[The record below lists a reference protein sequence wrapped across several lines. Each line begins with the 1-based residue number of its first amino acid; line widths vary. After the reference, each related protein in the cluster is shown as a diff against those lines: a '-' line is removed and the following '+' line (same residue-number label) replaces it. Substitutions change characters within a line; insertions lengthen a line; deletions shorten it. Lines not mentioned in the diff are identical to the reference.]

1 MESLYSFNLIIS
13 VLLLFAPLWWS
24 RRLLGQNWLNPISL
38 MVIVW
43 MPVDLFRL
51 FVGQLF
57 INNTSLVL
65 SNMMDPAF
73 QFAVLMTNLQ
83 QVISLA
89 MMFFIARLRI
99 TRDAPYLIPRMGRYS
114 LGDLRHFG
122 RFFFMLYVI
131 AFLWLA
137 MSTGGI
143 GSWLEDIRG
152 SYMEKRDG
160 NGVFY
165 AAAVS
170 FLSISYFFE
179 GVSSSRSLV
188 FALRSLVYFVA
199 IYILGSKGFVLQFFI
214 FCLIIIHRQG
224 QWSVG
229 RGLLIS
235 MPAAF
240 VLLLINFVSQ
250 RDTLDF
256 AGIAE
261 YFNYYPNAA
270 MYYADYF
277 RGALPLFE
285 GKVFLTSFWE
295 YVPRSLFPDKPYVYG
310 ILHVVEIYYPGGAE
324 SGNTP
329 AFYGGVPQF
338 ADFGFPGVL
347 LFALFN
353 WAPLI
358 YFAGLRYTLKDRAFL
373 NKGPMSGRT
382 IIVSLLLF
390 APAFGSFLPMGLI
403 VILLL
408 LIVCTIKFVQT
419 ISRSLIRFL

>member
-1 MESLYSFNLIIS
+1 MNFLYVFNLLIA
-13 VLLLFAPLWWS
+13 VLLLLSPLWWS
-24 RRLLGQNWLNPISL
+24 RRLLDQKWLNPVSL
-38 MVIVW
+38 MLLFL

-51 FVGQLF
+51 FFGQLF
-57 INNTSLVL
+57 IYSNSLSL
-65 SNMMDPAF
+65 SNLFDSGF
-73 QFAVLMTNLQ
+73 QFAVLMTNFQ
-83 QVISLA
+83 QAISLA
-89 MMFFIARLRI
+89 MIVFAARLRI
-99 TRDAPYLIPRMGRYS
+99 MRDAPYMIPRLGLYS
-114 LGDLRHFG
+114 LSDLRILG
-122 RFFFMLYVI
+122 RLFFILFI
-131 AFLWLA
+131 AAFLLLA
-137 MSTGGI
+137 MRTGGV
-143 GSWLEDIRG
+143 GSWLADIRG

-199 IYILGSKGFVLQFFI
+199 VYILGSKGFVLSFFI

-224 QWSVG
+224 RVNVG
-229 RGLLIS
+229 RTLLIA

-240 VLLLINFVSQ
+240 LLLLINFGSQ
-250 RDTLDF
+250 RDSLDF
-256 AGIAE
+256 SDIAQ

-277 RGALPLFE
+277 RGAVPLFE
-285 GKVFLTSFWE
+285 GKVFLTSLWE

-338 ADFGFPGVL
+338 ADFGFLGVL

-353 WAPLI
+353 WGPMI

-373 NKGPMSGRT
+373 NQGAMSGRT

-390 APAFGSFLPMGLI
+390 APAFGTFLPMGLI
-403 VILLL
+403 VMLLL
-408 LIVCTIKFVQT
+408 FIFCTSKFVQM